1 MDIAL
6 PFLIL
11 LWVLGYFLGAYLAY
25 HLLDYLK
32 NKPLGQQTLLDI
44 LYAQMF
50 EYWVLSYFGF
60 LTIFSLIEITPV
72 PWIVAMVIGWST
84 TYIAIS
90 AHISIIISGS
100 VKLILIVKQEMLES
114 IADDTIQTILRQV
127 RCV

>member
-1 MDIAL
+1 MPDS
-6 PFLIL
+6 LIF
-11 LWVLGYFLGAYLAY
+11 VIKYYFIPT
-25 HLLDYLK
+25 LDYLK

-84 TYIAIS
+84 TYVAIS

-100 VKLILIVKQEMLES
+100 VKFILIVKQEILEN
-114 IADDTIQTILRQV
+114 IADDTIQTFLRQV
-127 RCV
+127 RCF